1 MRTITPTELRGNIY
15 NLLDEVIDTGIP
27 IEINKGGKLLKI
39 VPSEKVDKFLN
50 LVPRSGVIEGKPEDL
65 VDLHWD
71 EEVNLDLP

>member
-1 MRTITPTELRGNIY
+1 MKSITPTELRGNIY

-39 VPSEKVDKFLN
+39 VPAEKADKFLN
-50 LVPRSGVIEGKPEDL
+50 LVPREGIIEEKPEDL

-71 EEVNLDLP
+71 